1 LADIRSKLA
10 KRSKQNVV
18 LRAFHAKND
27 SQTIASWRADLNRI
41 LLVFNVRSV
50 FPAQPPLTVQLQTE
64 LGLNIY
70 TTVSNIQDGV
80 TKTSTVAE
88 NTQAMVSDIHGK
100 LLGSQVSN
108 VQSIPTTE
116 YMLTVTRIKP
126 GQHAR
131 LLIDQGS
138 HVCI

>member
-1 LADIRSKLA
+1 LADIRSKVTE
-10 KRSKQNVV
+10 RSKQNFA

-27 SQTIASWRADLNRI
+27 SQTIASWRTDLNRI

-80 TKTSTVAE
+80 TKTSAVAE

-100 LLGSQVSN
+100 LLGSQVSD
-108 VQSIPTTE
+108 VQTIPTTQHT
-116 YMLTVTRIKP
+116 LTVARLKP

-131 LLIDQGS
+131 PLIDQGS
-138 HVCI
+138 YVCI

>member
-1 LADIRSKLA
+1 M
-10 KRSKQNVV
+10 
-18 LRAFHAKND
+18 
-27 SQTIASWRADLNRI
+27 IASWRTDLDRI

-70 TTVSNIQDGV
+70 TTVTKTSNVAENTQAMVSDIQDGV

-100 LLGSQVSN
+100 LLGSQVSD
-108 VQSIPTTE
+108 VQSIPTTD
-116 YMLTVTRIKP
+116 YTLTVTRLKP